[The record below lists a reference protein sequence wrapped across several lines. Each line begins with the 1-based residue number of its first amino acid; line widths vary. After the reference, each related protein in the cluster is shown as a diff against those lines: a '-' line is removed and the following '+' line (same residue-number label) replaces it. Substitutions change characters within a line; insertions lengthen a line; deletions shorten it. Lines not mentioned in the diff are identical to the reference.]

1 MSQVAAR
8 GCQDLL
14 GNGDRSHE
22 TGAWGT
28 KEGVVGG
35 QRWSCIGQERRE
47 ECSQFQ
53 EPPCKDLDMG
63 REQEDRKKLPVAAVS
78 RAVRTVG

>member
-14 GNGDRSHE
+14 GNGDRSHGE
-22 TGAWGT
+22 QVLGARAIQHGREVRGT

-47 ECSQFQ
+47 ECSQF
-53 EPPCKDLDMG
+53 
-63 REQEDRKKLPVAAVS
+63 RNH
-78 RAVRTVG
+78 RAKT